1 MSSLV
6 ADTALVD
13 THAKIADSVEIGPF
27 CVIGPD
33 VTIQGGTRIPKVA
46 ISTQVIRSSG
56 VQCDQHNGRLARLP
70 RSGRGGLRSRALLSD
85 SSVLYRDRGRRLWL
99 TRQKQKDN
107 EAAKQ

>member
-33 VTIQGGTRIPKVA
+33 VTIQGGTRIENGVTITGRVTIGRYNHIYPGVV
-46 ISTQVIRSSG
+46 IGGDPQDLSYRGGDTQVR
-56 VQCDQHNGRLARLP
+56 
-70 RSGRGGLRSRALLSD
+70 
-85 SSVLYRDRGRRLWL
+85 
-99 TRQKQKDN
+99 
-107 EAAKQ
+107 